1 LDAWPV
7 ENSLISVQSG
17 PLSSHSGRT
26 EPGIAA
32 AAGPGGASAHTAL
45 AIRPAIKFGQRNF
58 FAHVTGE
65 VICFTVSPLLMLIYT
80 GLPHGVMAP
89 PANSP

>member
-1 LDAWPV
+1 LDAWPF

-32 AAGPGGASAHTAL
+32 AAGPGGASAHTAPT
-45 AIRPAIKFGQRNF
+45 IRPAISFGQRNF
-58 FAHVTGE
+58 FVRVDGE
-65 VICFTVSPLLMLIYT
+65 VIGFTVSPFWFRIIEK
-80 GLPHGVMAP
+80 A
-89 PANSP
+89 